1 MALTA
6 PVKTGLA
13 WAVKLAVVGLAVYLL
28 RRADA
33 LDWSLLSSLRIGP
46 ATIAAVLF
54 IWPIHCL
61 ANAARW
67 RIILARAGQ
76 AAPLARLLALVYVGV
91 FFNTLLPGGS
101 GGDAAKAVYAI
112 RGLPGDRLM
121 AGASVLV
128 DRLIG
133 VLVMAALALGA
144 LILTGLSGRADPGT
158 GPMIAAG
165 AILAGGCAGLF
176 VFGKLVASTRLGRVQ
191 LLGSSLASL
200 ADLWPTGRGLAAAA
214 GLSALMHLLTALLM
228 IALAA
233 GLGAAVDW
241 PAWAGASW
249 ISQLVNQIPLS
260 PGGLGL
266 GETSLFGLLSQLT
279 SPEAAR
285 LGPSVFILFR
295 MSYLLV
301 ALVGAVIVLF
311 GKIAAKSENK
321 V

>member
-1 MALTA
+1 MTLSA
-6 PVKTGLA
+6 PLKTGLV

-28 RRADA
+28 RRAEA
-33 LDWSLLSSLRIGP
+33 LDWALLTSLRFSP
-46 ATIAAVLF
+46 AVVAAVLF

-67 RIILARAGQ
+67 QIILARANQPASLG
-76 AAPLARLLALVYVGV
+76 RLLTLVYAGV

-101 GGDAAKAVYAI
+101 GGDAAKAVYAV
-112 RGLPGDRLM
+112 RSLPGDRLM
-121 AGASVLV
+121 AGASVVV

-133 VLVMAALALGA
+133 VLVMAALALAA
-144 LILTGLSGRADPGT
+144 LVPIALSGRADLGP

-165 AILAGGCAGLF
+165 AILLSGGAGLF
-176 VFGKLVASTRLGRVQ
+176 VFGKLITSSRLGRVQ
-191 LLGSSLASL
+191 LLGTSLARL
-200 ADLWPTGRGLAAAA
+200 ADLWPTGRALVAAA

-228 IALAA
+228 IVLAS

-311 GKIAAKSENK
+311 GKIAARSENK